1 METSTTNRP
10 PAPVLL
16 ITSDLAC
23 SSSVAGAAKRT
34 GTELRTALGLA
45 GIDSKLEPE
54 APALAILDLSTAG
67 LNPRELVPRL
77 RARLAEGGRIIAFGP
92 HVHTA
97 TLAAAKEAGCD
108 LVVSRGEFHARV
120 DDYLRQFTAPA

>member
-1 METSTTNRP
+1 MEPLKSHNLPTP
-10 PAPVLL
+10 ILL
-16 ITSDLAC
+16 ITTDLAC
-23 SSSVAGAAKRT
+23 SSSVAGAAKRA
-34 GTELRTALGLA
+34 GAELRTALGLA
-45 GIDSKLEPE
+45 GIDAKLEPE

-67 LNPRELVPRL
+67 LNLQDLVPQL

-97 TLAAAKEAGCD
+97 RLGAAREAGCD
-108 LVVSRGEFHARV
+108 LVVSRGEFHARL